1 MSVASLNNGQ
11 LQLSE
16 LVISNEKYSNAS
28 GYVASSSTFTSNTTG
43 TSLTT
48 GPIST
53 PEVVFTGVA
62 GGTPYLTSGGTT
74 MVLSTPYQ
82 GGLLF
87 SSPGA
92 TAGAPANQASIT
104 LTANQALTCSSASF
118 SALTFRGGIGKFTGN
133 YGFGLNAGE
142 TVSNLFTIPNF
153 VGSASSSYVISPNGT
168 GTEVAYPL
176 LWNIAFSSQ
185 SGTST
190 NVDISIFNVGTGTVT
205 GAVDFSVIAIN

>member
-16 LVISNEKYSNAS
+16 LVISNEKYSNAT

-48 GPIST
+48 
-53 PEVVFTGVA
+53 PEIVFTGVA

-92 TAGAPANQASIT
+92 TAGATANQASIA
-104 LTANQALTCSSASF
+104 LTANQALTCSGSLTAT
-118 SALTFRGGIGKFTGN
+118 TFRGGIAGFTGE

-153 VGSASSSYVISPNGT
+153 VGTASSSYVISPNGT
-168 GTEVAYPL
+168 GAEVAYPL

-190 NVDISIFNVGTGTVT
+190 NVNISIFNVGSGTAT
-205 GAVDFSVIAIN
+205 GAVNFSVIAIN